1 MRILVAIKSV
11 AILEEEN
18 PEFRSDGRDVEGG
31 QLEHYLNEWDDYS
44 IGEAVKIKEASEQGV
59 EVVAVTVGGDY
70 AEDALQQCL
79 AKGADRAV
87 RVWDEVLD
95 EYLSPLT
102 TARIISEVARNE
114 DPDML
119 FTGVQSNDQVFS
131 ATGTAVAA
139 YLDWPHS
146 TAVSKVEWTP
156 GDDTASLTRGLEAG
170 ISEKL
175 EIQCPAVLVI
185 QSGANAL
192 RYPTLRD
199 VKNARSKQQDVLSL
213 SDLSLGDGALSEPE
227 FNVRRM
233 YVPEKVIQVE
243 MLEGSADEQAARL
256 IELVKQ
262 TRGE

>member
-1 MRILVAIKSV
+1 MIKSV

-18 PEFRSDGRDVEGG
+18 PEFRSDGRDVERD

-44 IGEAVKIKEASEQGV
+44 IGEAVKIKETSEQDV

-70 AEDALQQCL
+70 AKDALQQCL
-79 AKGADRAV
+79 AKGADRAI
-87 RVWDEVLD
+87 RVWDETLD
-95 EYLSPLT
+95 EYLGPLV
-102 TARIISEVARNE
+102 TARLLSEVARKE
-114 DPDML
+114 EPDML

-156 GDDTASLTRGLEAG
+156 GDDTAAITRGLEAG

-199 VKNARSKQQDVLSL
+199 IRDARSKQLDVLSL
-213 SDLSLGDGALSEPE
+213 DDLSLGNGALGEPE

-233 YVPEKVIQVE
+233 YVPEKISQVE
-243 MLEGSADEQAARL
+243 MIEGSADEQAARL
-256 IELVKQ
+256 IELIKE
-262 TRGE
+262 TKGE